1 MQLMLVALIS
11 IVVLVG
17 FVAVV
22 QYLGGGA
29 LLTSIGNLF
38 TSVGQGVVVL
48 ATEAYDTIIM
58 PAFQRIG
65 WVVIGTLVV
74 GVIGTFILAAGSTV
88 PFWVGLVSLP
98 MAGVFVTWIV
108 INEIRGRNNPE
119 DFSVMAVISAAFLGL
134 LALGAWFFV
143 AAHLAVGSSVNFPTN
158 EVPSMTAS
166 VSIESL
172 MDARMLAI
180 LGVVYIL
187 MAREVLFV
195 VIDLVAHLAKL
206 GVDFAEGTSNAV
218 VSIAKTLITAG
229 LKGLANVDIN
239 LADQELFKPAV
250 KRAKARVNAA
260 ILPVLALGVLM
271 PFPAV
276 LCLTLVA
283 GTFTYLAYENAENC
297 GIDTLTWRQ
306 LAARSLVYVGYALLA
321 VLALVVFFPPLQAQ
335 FDNLVL
341 AVGALIGG
349 ILETAKDAI
358 YWILGI
364 GNKKFVGFP
373 WYAALCGALFTGFVA
388 WMCWPDE
395 DAEGAKRR
403 ARQLLAAPFILLMFL
418 AIGSL
423 TLTIFTWGKADTF
436 SLKEG
441 ASLSKMVAPQAYI
454 VDGKVRLTHPE
465 IPKAAKGYRYERR
478 AVGETIWKALNPL
491 ANGVTHYDDAT
502 VVAGTTYAYR
512 VAAVYASG
520 ETEMSQ
526 EVLVKVPDKIPDT
539 SVASSSSSMT
549 RPAVVRNCPNGN
561 CVGNPGLDAYCARH
575 PDVCNGR

>member
-38 TSVGQGVVVL
+38 TSVGQGVVAL

-98 MAGVFVTWIV
+98 MAGGFVTWIV

-195 VIDLVAHLAKL
+195 VLDLVAHLAKL

-454 VDGKVRLTHPE
+454 VDGKVRLTYPE

-478 AVGETIWKALNPL
+478 AVGETNWTVFNTL

-520 ETEMSQ
+520 ETELSQ
-526 EVLVKVPDKIPDT
+526 EVLVKVPDK

-549 RPAVVRNCPNGN
+549 HPAVVRNCPNGN

>member
-1 MQLMLVALIS
+1 MQLMLVALVA
-11 IVVLVG
+11 IVVLLA

-29 LLTSIGNLF
+29 LLTSIENLF
-38 TSVGQGVVVL
+38 TRVGQGVVAL

-65 WVVIGTLVV
+65 WVVIGTLAVGVV
-74 GVIGTFILAAGSTV
+74 GSIILAAGSTV
-88 PFWVGLVSLP
+88 PFWVGLVALP
-98 MAGVFVTWIV
+98 MAGGFVAWIV

-143 AAHLAVGSSVNFPTN
+143 AAHLAVGS
-158 EVPSMTAS
+158 A
-166 VSIESL
+166 VSAPANLAPL

-187 MAREVLFV
+187 MARQVLFV
-195 VIDLVAHLAKL
+195 VIDLVAHMAKL
-206 GVDFAEGTSNAV
+206 GVDFGEGLSNTV
-218 VSIAKTLITAG
+218 VNIAKTLITAG

-250 KRAKARVNAA
+250 KRAKARVDAA

-306 LAARSLVYVGYALLA
+306 RAARSLVYVGYALLA

-341 AVGALIGG
+341 ALGALIGG

-395 DAEGAKRR
+395 DAEGVARR
-403 ARQLLAAPFILLMFL
+403 ARQLLAAPFLLLMFL

-436 SLKEG
+436 NLKEG
-441 ASLSKMVAPQAYI
+441 TSLSKMVAPQASI

-478 AVGETIWKALNPL
+478 AVGETIWKALNTL

-561 CVGNPGLDAYCARH
+561 CVGNPGLAAYCARH